1 MKAVVLAAGEGRR
14 LRPLTVLRP
23 KPMVP
28 VGNKPVLEHVVEAL
42 VDAGVTELVFVVGY
56 RRERIQ
62 THFGDGD
69 DWDAE
74 IEYVVQE
81 KQLGT
86 GHALL
91 QAEDTVEDDFLVV
104 NGDSFVSTDLVAD
117 LVESKQDGP
126 AVAVTRSDEP
136 TDYGVVDVENDVVVG
151 LEEKPRVYDAETE
164 TINAGVYRFDTGV
177 FEDIRETSGGGRMA
191 LTDAVVRR
199 TKEGNG
205 GVRAVYTD
213 EWTDISHLWD
223 VLRVNATMVGDT
235 KAEDGEEEGTRRGV
249 HPTAHVADAVTVGR
263 NVRVGPNAT
272 VLPGTSLGDNASV
285 GAGAVVSGSVLFAD
299 SRVGDNAVVRDCVVA
314 GNASVGSNATVEGG
328 KADVVVEGELYQDVR
343 LGGVVGDN
351 SEVGGGACLRPGT
364 VLENDVRV
372 GTGATADGRVESGT
386 VIR

>member
-14 LRPLTVLRP
+14 LRPLTALRP

-42 VDAGVTELVFVVGY
+42 VEGGVTDIVFVVGY

-62 THFGDGD
+62 SHFEDGD
-69 DWDAE
+69 DWNAD

-91 QAEDTVEDDFLVV
+91 QAEEEVDEEFLVV
-104 NGDSFVSTDLVAD
+104 NGDSFVDADLVAD
-117 LVESKQDGP
+117 LVKAEGGST

-136 TDYGVVDVENDVVVG
+136 TDYGVVETEGDVIVG
-151 LEEKPRVYDAETE
+151 LEEKPRVYDAGTE
-164 TINAGVYRFDTGV
+164 TINAGVYRFDTRI
-177 FEDIRETSGGGRMA
+177 FDEIRGSSGGGEMA

-199 TKEGNG
+199 AESRDDGG

-223 VLRVNATMVGDT
+223 ILRVNAEMVGGARST
-235 KAEDGEEEGTRRGV
+235 GEREAVSRE
-249 HPTAHVADAVTVGR
+249 HSTAHVADAVAVGE

-272 VLPGTSLGDNASV
+272 VLPGTSLGDNVSV
-285 GAGAVVSGSVLFAD
+285 GAGAVVANSVLFAD
-299 SRVGDNAVVRDCVVA
+299 ATVGENAVVRDCVVA
-314 GNASVGSNATVEGG
+314 GNASVGPNATVEGG

-351 SEVGGGACLRPGT
+351 SEVGGGTCLVPGT
-364 VLENDVRV
+364 VLGNDVRLL
-372 GTGATADGRVESGT
+372 TGATANGRVESGT

>member
-42 VDAGVTELVFVVGY
+42 VDAGVNDIVFVVGY

-62 THFGDGD
+62 TYFGDGG
-69 DWDAE
+69 DWDAN

-91 QAEDTVEDDFLVV
+91 QAEKEVDEEFLVV
-104 NGDSFVSTDLVAD
+104 NGDSFVSAELLAD
-117 LVESKQDGP
+117 LGEAEGEGS

-136 TDYGVVDVENDVVVG
+136 TDYGVVDVENGKVVD
-151 LEEKPRVYDAETE
+151 LEEKPHVYDAETE
-164 TINAGVYRFDTGV
+164 TINAGAYRFDTDV
-177 FEDIRETSGGGRMA
+177 FDDVREASSGGEMA
-191 LTDAVVRR
+191 LTDAVVRQTR
-199 TKEGNG
+199 HEGD
-205 GVRAVYTD
+205 VRAVYTD
-213 EWTDISHLWD
+213 GWNDISHLWD
-223 VLRVNATMVGDT
+223 VLRVNAEMLGNGEAKEGVG
-235 KAEDGEEEGTRRGV
+235 AHNSV
-249 HPTAHVADAVTVGR
+249 HPTAHVADAVALGR

-272 VLPGTSLGDNASV
+272 VLPGTSLGDNVSV
-285 GAGAVVSGSVLFAD
+285 GAGAVVANSVLFAD
-299 SRVGDNAVVRDCVVA
+299 
-314 GNASVGSNATVEGG
+314 ASVGENSVLRDCIVAANGSFGPGATVEGG
-328 KADVVVEGELYQDVR
+328 KADVVVEGELYQKVR

-351 SEVGGGACLRPGT
+351 STVAGGAQLRAGT
-364 VLENDVRV
+364 VLGNDVRV

-386 VIR
+386 VVR

>member
-42 VDAGVTELVFVVGY
+42 VEGGVTELVFVVGY

-69 DWDAE
+69 DWGAD
-74 IEYVVQE
+74 IEYVVQQ

-91 QAEDTVEDDFLVV
+91 QAEQEVDEEFLVV
-104 NGDSFVSTDLVAD
+104 NGDSFVDAGLVAD
-117 LVESKQDGP
+117 LVETGGGGT

-136 TDYGVVDVENDVVVG
+136 TDYGVVETEGDEIVG
-151 LEEKPRVYDAETE
+151 LEEKPRVYDAGTE
-164 TINAGVYRFDTGV
+164 TINAGVYRFDA
-177 FEDIRETSGGGRMA
+177 DIFDEVRRSSGDGEMA

-199 TKEGNG
+199 AEGKNGNGG
-205 GVRAVYTD
+205 GVRAVYTE

-223 VLRVNATMVGDT
+223 VLKVNAERVGGSDR
-235 KAEDGEEEGTRRGV
+235 ARETRA
-249 HPTAHVADAVTVGR
+249 HETAHVADSVAMGR

-272 VLPGTSLGDNASV
+272 VLPGTSLGDNVSV
-285 GAGAVVSGSVLFAD
+285 GAGAVVANSVVFADGSV
-299 SRVGDNAVVRDCVVA
+299 GENAVVRDCVVA
-314 GNASVGSNATVEGG
+314 GNASVGPNATVEGG
-328 KADVVVEGELYQDVR
+328 KADVVVGGELHEGVR

-351 SEVGGGACLRPGT
+351 SVVGGGACLEPGT
-364 VLENDVRV
+364 VLGNDAALL
-372 GTGATADGRVESGT
+372 TGATASGRIESGT
-386 VIR
+386 VVR

>member
-42 VDAGVTELVFVVGY
+42 VEGGVTDIVFVVGY

-69 DWDAE
+69 DWNAD

-91 QAEDTVEDDFLVV
+91 QTKEKVDEEFLVV
-104 NGDSFVSTDLVAD
+104 NGDSFVDSDLVAD
-117 LVESKQDGP
+117 LVETEEDGT
-126 AVAVTRSDEP
+126 AVAVARSDEP
-136 TDYGVVDVENDVVVG
+136 TDYGVVETEGDEIVG
-151 LEEKPRVYDAETE
+151 LEEKPRVYDAGTE
-164 TINAGVYRFDTGV
+164 TINAGVYRFDTGI
-177 FEDIRETSGGGRMA
+177 FDEIRRSSGGGEMA
-191 LTDAVVRR
+191 LTDAVAERA
-199 TKEGNG
+199 EGDSVS
-205 GVRAVYTD
+205 VRAVYTE

-223 VLRVNATMVGDT
+223 VLRVNAEMVGGST
-235 KAEDGEEEGTRRGV
+235 GAQDGAQARE
-249 HPTAHVADAVTVGR
+249 HPTAHVADAVAVGE

-272 VLPGTSLGDNASV
+272 VLPGTSLGDNVSV
-285 GAGAVVSGSVLFAD
+285 GAGAVVANSVLFAD
-299 SRVGDNAVVRDCVVA
+299 ASVGENAVVRDCVVA
-314 GNASVGSNATVEGG
+314 GNASVGPNATVEGG

-351 SEVGGGACLRPGT
+351 STVGGGACLEPGT
-364 VLENDVRV
+364 VLGNDVRLL
-372 GTGATADGRVESGT
+372 TGATASGRVESGT